1 MKKILCFGDSNTY
14 GYIPAVGE
22 RFDVNTRWTGRLK
35 KMLMPDGYELIEG
48 GVNGRTTVFDD
59 DVSPDRNG
67 SKMLGALLQENY
79 PIDIAVVMLGTND
92 CKIKFGADAEM
103 ITQGLE
109 VIVSQIKLFDSR
121 TKILLM
127 CPAFV
132 EEGVKKGRF
141 AENFDD
147 ESILK
152 SKSLKEKYKE
162 LARKLDCGYFAV
174 CDIVK
179 CDASDGIHLNA
190 ESHRL
195 LAEAVYDV
203 LKNQMFAD
211 ES

>member
-14 GYIPAVGE
+14 GYVPALGE
-22 RFDVNTRWTGRLK
+22 RFDENTRWTGRLK
-35 KMLMPDGYELIEG
+35 KLLLTDGYELIEG

-67 SKMLGALLQENY
+67 SKMLGGILKENY

-92 CKIKFGADAEM
+92 CKIKFGADAET

-121 TKILLM
+121 TRILLM
-127 CPAFV
+127 CPAYV
-132 EEGVKKGRF
+132 EEGVKSGRF

-152 SKSLKEKYKE
+152 SRRLRDNYRE
-162 LARKLDCGYFAV
+162 LARKLGCEYFAA

-190 ESHRL
+190 ESHKL
-195 LAEAVYDV
+195 LAEAVYEE
-203 LKNQMFAD
+203 LKKIINTED
-211 ES
+211 